1 MKSNPGPGPKP
12 SFQSIVL
19 TFLAFTLGIALTG
32 IWFHYHHPHSPSDKL
47 SDSTKN
53 LLTHLAAPVTI
64 RCYTLL
70 PAGSA
75 DATLQAFAGRV
86 TQLVNAMQA
95 ASGGKLQVV
104 NFDTVVET
112 NSTAAT
118 ADGVQPFNLDKG
130 DACYLG
136 LAVVSGKSTESF
148 ARLSPEWEPAL
159 EFDLA
164 RAIERVAATAA
175 PAQPAPA
182 IAKPSPEIVA
192 TIHRLIPD
200 VNAVS
205 VEQADQ
211 IFHAEFLKRF
221 NEVAAE
227 GETQV
232 KAAQQKVVDAQ
243 AGGSP
248 AEVETARKNLTSVE
262 LAQGE
267 KLKAV
272 AAELQVQL
280 AVFERMK
287 SGASNEAK

>member
-12 SFQSIVL
+12 PFQSIVL

-32 IWFHYHHPHSPSDKL
+32 IWFHYHHPRSPGDKL

-53 LLTHLAAPVTI
+53 LLGHLAAPVTI
-64 RCYTLL
+64 RYYTLL

-95 ASGGKLQVV
+95 ASGGKLQLV
-104 NFDTVVET
+104 NFDTVAET
-112 NSTAAT
+112 NSAAAT

-182 IAKPSPEIVA
+182 VAKPSPEIVA
-192 TIHRLIPD
+192 TINRLIPD

-221 NEVAAE
+221 GEVAAE
-227 GETQV
+227 GETQI

-248 AEVETARKNLTSVE
+248 AEVEAARKNLTEVE

-267 KLKAV
+267 KLKTV

-287 SGASNEAK
+287 RGVTNEAK